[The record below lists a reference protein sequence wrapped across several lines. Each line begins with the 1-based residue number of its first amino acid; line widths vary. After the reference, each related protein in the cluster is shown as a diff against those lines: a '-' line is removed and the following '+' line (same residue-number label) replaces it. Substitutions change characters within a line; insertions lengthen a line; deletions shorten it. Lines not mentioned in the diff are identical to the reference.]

1 MNGANAS
8 MAQNG
13 ELAGLLRFPP
23 DRLRAAF
30 KVLNKFMVTYFRL
43 GLGSYV
49 GGNPYTGYIM
59 VLTTTGRRSGM
70 PRRTPVNYARGERE
84 VYCLVGFGHQ
94 SDWYRNLL
102 ANPNVQVWIGR
113 RAWAGRAE
121 AVTDPAEW
129 MPIYRQVAR
138 RAGFADRA
146 FTKEAI
152 SELSDERLLRVGA
165 EGPVLR
171 IRLDRELP
179 RSEGPCDLAW
189 VWPVAG
195 GAFLAGWL
203 VGRRRA
209 GTRRG

>member
-1 MNGANAS
+1 MS
-8 MAQNG
+8 LAQNG

-43 GLGSYV
+43 GLGPYV

-59 VLTTTGRRSGM
+59 VLTTIGRRSGM
-70 PRRTPVNYARGERE
+70 PRRTPVNYLRGERE

-102 ANPNVQVWIGR
+102 ANPNVQVWTGR
-113 RAWAGRAE
+113 QAWAGRAE
-121 AVTDPAEW
+121 VMADPAEW

-152 SELSDERLLRVGA
+152 SELSDDRLLRVGS
-165 EGPVLR
+165 ESPVMR

-189 VWPVAG
+189 MWPVVG
-195 GAFLAGWL
+195 GALLAGCL
-203 VGRRRA
+203 VARSRARRR
-209 GTRRG
+209 GG

>member
-1 MNGANAS
+1 MLQA
-8 MAQNG
+8 G
-13 ELAGLLRFPP
+13 ELAGLMRFPP

-30 KVLNKFMVTYFRL
+30 RHLNKFMVTYFRL
-43 GLGSYV
+43 GLGPYA

-59 VLTTTGRRSGM
+59 VLTTVGRRSGL
-70 PRRTPVNYARGERE
+70 PRRTPVNYAWGEHE
-84 VYCLVGFGHQ
+84 VYCLVGFGSR

-102 ANPNVQVWIGR
+102 SNPNVRVWIGR

-121 AVTDPAEW
+121 VMTDPAEW

-152 SELSDERLLRVGA
+152 SELSDERLLNLGA
-165 EGPVLR
+165 ESPVMR

-179 RSEGPCDLAW
+179 RSQGPCDLAW

-195 GAFLAGWL
+195 AALLAGW
-203 VGRRRA
+203 VVSRA
-209 GTRRG
+209 RTRKTRD